1 MLPALCVVPAST
13 VKSQFFSR
21 RQKGQALAEFAA
33 TLPILILLVGG
44 IVMACFYGFRSA
56 SADWGIFI
64 DGVAAGSYD
73 SGATAHAQQSVMWP
87 DIRSGISWIDQPETR
102 SARTWISVEN
112 SRWGPFGADLTESY
126 RASVFFRLWRF
137 YAGPPT
143 GAMR

>member
-1 MLPALCVVPAST
+1 M
-13 VKSQFFSR
+13 KFKFFSR
-21 RQKGQALAEFAA
+21 QEKGQSLAEFSA

-56 SADWGIFI
+56 SADWGVFI

-73 SGATAHAQQSVMWP
+73 TGATARAQQSVMWP
-87 DIRSGISWIDQPETR
+87 DIRSGISWISQPDTR

-112 SRWGPFGADLTESY
+112 SRPGAFGADLTESY

-143 GAMR
+143 GVTR

>member
-1 MLPALCVVPAST
+1 MLPRLFRP
-13 VKSQFFSR
+13 R
-21 RQKGQALAEFAA
+21 EKGQSLAEFAA

-56 SADWGIFI
+56 SADWGVFI

-73 SGATAHAQQSVMWP
+73 QGAISQAQQSVMWP
-87 DIRSGISWIDQPETR
+87 DIRSGISWIGQPDTR

-112 SRWGPFGADLTESY
+112 TRQGPFNADIIESY

-143 GAMR
+143 GATR

>member
-1 MLPALCVVPAST
+1 MQKTRFLM
-13 VKSQFFSR
+13 R
-21 RQKGQALAEFAA
+21 REKGQSLAEFAA

-56 SADWGIFI
+56 SADWGVFI

-73 SGATAHAQQSVMWP
+73 PGATAYAQQSVMWP
-87 DIRSGISWIDQPETR
+87 DIRSGISWIGQPDDR
-102 SARTWISVEN
+102 SATTRIDVVN
-112 SRWGPFGADLTESY
+112 SRPGPLGVDLTEAY

-143 GAMR
+143 GNTQ